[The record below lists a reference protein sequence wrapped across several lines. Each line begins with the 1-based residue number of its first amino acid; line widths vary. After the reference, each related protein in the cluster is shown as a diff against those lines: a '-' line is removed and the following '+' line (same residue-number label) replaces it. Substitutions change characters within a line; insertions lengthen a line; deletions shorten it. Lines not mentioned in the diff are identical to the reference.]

1 MTRLNIKYQL
11 RLTTLIPVLLVALL
25 FALFYNG
32 QFNKHLNQYLLRLG
46 EAYIRQLLPVAQ
58 LALMRDDE
66 RTLQGLINASTI
78 NPEIKSLAFYNA
90 RNQLIAY
97 RGGKYSTVLPFKPPQ
112 FTGDYIESLQVSF
125 DTINFIAPI
134 TLPKFNLYSN
144 FPLNA
149 VPNFLSQQP
158 NDILGWLTI
167 DIDTQSVLI
176 QRYQMYIIT
185 IFITLLG
192 LIISLTVHFFLS
204 KKIYIP
210 ILRLRRSMKQ
220 ILSNEFET
228 HIAVTSPGEMG
239 IIEKGCAYMQQHYLN
254 IVHELDNHIELAN
267 KDLQQ
272 SLELLEEK
280 NIELSLEKKKTEE
293 KIRQKSEFI
302 ANMSHEIRTPMNGIM
317 GFTNVLLESKLDPLQ
332 FDYVKT
338 IHASSQDLLTIINDI
353 LDYSKMDAGK
363 FRLDC
368 IPLDIRACIDETLA
382 LTSTKINKK
391 NIDLIAS
398 TDINVPKIV
407 LGDPLRIKQILNNLI
422 SNAIKFTE
430 RGYIIIKTTIE
441 VETDNNYTLAIA
453 VTDTGMG
460 IAKSDQTKLF
470 NAFNQADTSITR
482 RFGGTGLGLVICKKL
497 AEVMKG
503 KIMLQS
509 EPNKGSTFTVIIKL
523 EKCAAYE
530 IEKYQSQRFSHIKA
544 LCFDDNALHLEAL
557 CNGVSFWGI
566 ECLRIEAISE
576 LKHAFKKHSEC
587 NIAFINVNERC
598 EKQLAPILKPQ
609 TIPIVLLS
617 KWLIQDPK
625 ILGADAFLLK
635 PANIQK
641 LYHTLET
648 LLDESSQEVNN
659 SNHTD
664 LAHMRHSL
672 SLIQP
677 AILVADDNKVNRQL
691 FLSIFK
697 QNAVIKTVKN
707 GEEALKACKI
717 KRFDLLL
724 LDLQMP
730 RINGRELAFKI
741 R

>member
-204 KKIYIP
+204 KNIYIP

-293 KIRQKSEFI
+293 K
-302 ANMSHEIRTPMNGIM
+302 
-317 GFTNVLLESKLDPLQ
+317 
-332 FDYVKT
+332 
-338 IHASSQDLLTIINDI
+338 
-353 LDYSKMDAGK
+353 
-363 FRLDC
+363 
-368 IPLDIRACIDETLA
+368 
-382 LTSTKINKK
+382 
-391 NIDLIAS
+391 
-398 TDINVPKIV
+398 
-407 LGDPLRIKQILNNLI
+407 
-422 SNAIKFTE
+422 
-430 RGYIIIKTTIE
+430 
-441 VETDNNYTLAIA
+441 
-453 VTDTGMG
+453 
-460 IAKSDQTKLF
+460 
-470 NAFNQADTSITR
+470 
-482 RFGGTGLGLVICKKL
+482 
-497 AEVMKG
+497 
-503 KIMLQS
+503 
-509 EPNKGSTFTVIIKL
+509 
-523 EKCAAYE
+523 
-530 IEKYQSQRFSHIKA
+530 
-544 LCFDDNALHLEAL
+544 
-557 CNGVSFWGI
+557 
-566 ECLRIEAISE
+566 
-576 LKHAFKKHSEC
+576 
-587 NIAFINVNERC
+587 
-598 EKQLAPILKPQ
+598 
-609 TIPIVLLS
+609 
-617 KWLIQDPK
+617 
-625 ILGADAFLLK
+625 
-635 PANIQK
+635 
-641 LYHTLET
+641 
-648 LLDESSQEVNN
+648 
-659 SNHTD
+659 
-664 LAHMRHSL
+664 
-672 SLIQP
+672 
-677 AILVADDNKVNRQL
+677 
-691 FLSIFK
+691 
-697 QNAVIKTVKN
+697 
-707 GEEALKACKI
+707 
-717 KRFDLLL
+717 
-724 LDLQMP
+724 
-730 RINGRELAFKI
+730 
-741 R
+741 